1 MANIKAA
8 KKAIRSSARR
18 RVENDRRRRAMR
30 KVVKEINT
38 LVESGDAK
46 SAMEKLPTAFKAI
59 DKAAKKGGVKANT
72 ASRTKSRLNARIKK
86 VVA

>member
-18 RVENDRRRRAMR
+18 RVENDRRRRTMR
-30 KVVKEINT
+30 KIVKDINT
-38 LVESGDAK
+38 DVTNGDAK
-46 SAMEKLPTAFKAI
+46 AAMEKLPAAFKAI
-59 DKAAKKGGVKANT
+59 DKATKKGVLKANT

-86 VVA
+86 VAA